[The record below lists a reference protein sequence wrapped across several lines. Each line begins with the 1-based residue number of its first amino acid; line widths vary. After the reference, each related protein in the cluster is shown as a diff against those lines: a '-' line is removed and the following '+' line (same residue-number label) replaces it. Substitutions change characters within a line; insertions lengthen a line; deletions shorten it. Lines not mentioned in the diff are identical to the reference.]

1 MTKSTYLLGIVASIY
16 LAILQYIFYKQILL
30 IPFMIVSFVNGFIVA
45 CLLLTFSTDLFES
58 ALKEEKEELET
69 KILNEI

>member
-16 LAILQYIFYKQILL
+16 LAFLQYIFYKQILL

-58 ALKEEKEELET
+58 ALKEEKEELES
-69 KILNEI
+69 KILEK

>member
-30 IPFMIVSFVNGFIVA
+30 IPFMLASFVNGFIVA

-58 ALKEEKEELET
+58 ALKEEKEELES
-69 KILNEI
+69 KILEKI